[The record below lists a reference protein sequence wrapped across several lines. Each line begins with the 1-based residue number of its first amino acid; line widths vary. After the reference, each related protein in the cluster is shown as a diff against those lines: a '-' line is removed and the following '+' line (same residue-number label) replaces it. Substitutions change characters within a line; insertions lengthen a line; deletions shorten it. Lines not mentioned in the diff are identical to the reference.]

1 MKKVLLV
8 LLTFVLLCSFPLN
21 TVLADG
27 SWYCETCGAYR
38 DSEFC
43 PVCGAQRPAS
53 EASAWICPKCGNEIP
68 SDYQFCPDDGTKKV
82 ISHGSWPVIELNGTG
97 TSLRSLSDS
106 SKRHQAQFGPGS
118 QYPDAGAYKPAKATS
133 VIALF
138 KEGNYVCVDMTY
150 TTVGRR
156 CVYFKAS
163 ALSNASAD
171 ELAMNSYSAR
181 TKAEV
186 QPMFG
191 PGQIYDPVVQ
201 KVAKGGKT
209 LTYNV
214 TLPARTSIN
223 VFFENNGWVFAE
235 FGCALGTIR
244 AWIPVNQVEAAR

>member
-1 MKKVLLV
+1 MKKALTALLAFV
-8 LLTFVLLCSFPLN
+8 CIFSLLLSIAF
-21 TVLADG
+21 ADG
-27 SWYCETCGAYR
+27 SWYCNTCGAYR

-43 PVCGAQRPAS
+43 PVCGTQRLAS
-53 EASAWICPKCGNEIP
+53 DASVWICPICGNDIP
-68 SDYQFCPDDGTKKV
+68 SDYQFCPDDGTQRV
-82 ISHGSWPVIELNGTG
+82 TSHGSWPVIELNGTG
-97 TSLRSLSDS
+97 TSLRALSDS
-106 SKRHQAQFGPGS
+106 SKRHQAKFGPGS

-133 VIALF
+133 VIAFF
-138 KEGNYVCVDMTY
+138 KEGDYVCVDMTY

-163 ALSNASAD
+163 ALSNASAN
-171 ELAMNSYSAR
+171 EVTMNSYSAR

-201 KVAKGGKT
+201 KVAKNGKT

-214 TLPARTSIN
+214 TIPARTSIN
-223 VFFENNGWVFAE
+223 VFFENNNWVFAE